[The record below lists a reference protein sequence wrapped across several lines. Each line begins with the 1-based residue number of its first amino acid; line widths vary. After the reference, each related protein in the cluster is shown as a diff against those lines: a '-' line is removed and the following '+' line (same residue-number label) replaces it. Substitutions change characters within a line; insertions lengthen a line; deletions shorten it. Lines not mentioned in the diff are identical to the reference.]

1 MSSTEGIF
9 DRGRVG
15 GSSVAR
21 WWRVVV
27 SGIVLLVVGGGGWYW
42 WESGRSEG
50 ASALGTTEW
59 VEIAKRTPLED
70 RAAWV
75 RVGRG
80 VLQAEAVQPYTSP
93 VEPIHNRGEAARV
106 ELGYQLF
113 FDPILSGDQ
122 TMSCASCHH
131 PAYGMADGLSRAV
144 GRGGRGIG
152 TQRAGTGKELLRN
165 TPSLYNVA
173 FNPLQFWDGRAGS
186 LEEQALIPIFAED
199 EMHLG
204 SVTEMLRRLRA
215 IPQYRELFKAA
226 FGVDGREDASEISLP
241 NVTRA
246 LAAFERKLNIT
257 DTSFDRFV
265 RGRDESLTTAQLRGM
280 ALFFG
285 QGQCAV
291 CHIPP
296 HFHDGVLASTGV
308 PVSLEKGAPLDTDPG
323 FAAVIRRR
331 DGFGQFK
338 TPGLR
343 NVSQTAP
350 YMHNGLFRTLE
361 EVVEFYND
369 GGGRGRGIEVISQDS
384 KVAKLDLTEAQ
395 RRDLV
400 DFLRALD
407 SLESPPIIPSRVPSG
422 LPVVGR

>member
-9 DRGRVG
+9 ERGRVWG
-15 GSSVAR
+15 WAEAR
-21 WWRVVV
+21 WWRMVLL
-27 SGIVLLVVGGGGWYW
+27 GIVLVSLGLGGWYW
-42 WESGRSEG
+42 RGSGRTEG
-50 ASALGTTEW
+50 SSALGTAEW
-59 VEIAKRTPLED
+59 VEIAKRTPPED
-70 RAAWV
+70 QAAWV

-80 VLQAEAVQPYTSP
+80 VLQAEAVLPYTSP

-113 FDPILSGDQ
+113 FDPVLSGDQ

-131 PAYGMADGLSRAV
+131 PAYGMADGLPRAV

-152 TQRAGTGKELLRN
+152 PQRAGTGKDLLRN

-173 FNPLQFWDGRAGS
+173 FNALQFWDGRAGS
-186 LEEQALIPIFAED
+186 LEEQAVIPIFAED
-199 EMHLG
+199 EMHQG

-215 IPQYRELFKAA
+215 VPRYRELFKEA
-226 FGVDGREDASEISLP
+226 FGFDGRQDASEISLP

-257 DTSFDRFV
+257 DTAYDRFV
-265 RGRDESLTTAQLRGM
+265 RGQNESLTTAQLRGM
-280 ALFFG
+280 VLFFG

-343 NVSQTAP
+343 NVSRTAP

-369 GGGRGRGIEVISQDS
+369 GGGRGRGVEVISQDA
-384 KVAKLDLTEAQ
+384 KVAKLNLTEDQ
-395 RRDLV
+395 RRDLIH
-400 DFLRALD
+400 FLRALD
-407 SLESPPIIPSRVPSG
+407 SLEPPPIVPAKVPSG